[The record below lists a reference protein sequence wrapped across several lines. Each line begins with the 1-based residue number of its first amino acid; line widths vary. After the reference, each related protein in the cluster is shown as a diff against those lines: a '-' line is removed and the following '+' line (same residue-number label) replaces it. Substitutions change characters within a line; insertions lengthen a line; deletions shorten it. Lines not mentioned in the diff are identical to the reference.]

1 MRAVTFKLRDT
12 TVQYDGEKLKHVSG
26 PRNMFVIAQADCEL
40 IENGVDPEAR
50 FSYQPD
56 PVTDTAEI
64 LIKRYDGRMVRPASA
79 QKIVPGRIY

>member
-12 TVQYDGEKLKHVSG
+12 TVQYDGEKLKHISG

-40 IENGVDPEAR
+40 IEKGIDPEAR

-56 PVTDTAEI
+56 PITDTAEI
-64 LIKRYDGRMVRPASA
+64 LIKRYEGRMVRPASK